1 MKFLADECC
10 DTELVTLL
18 RSEGH
23 DVLYVMEFK
32 PGALDKKV
40 LEKAFAEK
48 RILLLRKNVSEG

>member
-18 RSEGH
+18 RSEGY

-40 LEKAFAEK
+40 LETK
-48 RILLLRKNVSEG
+48 